1 MRVGLL
7 AAALTISVQ
16 TICWAEAAHVSQAI
30 KVGAPTLAPMAFTQF
45 CQKYVDEC
53 KPQQPM
59 FRGGR
64 IKLTNL
70 RWTELVNVNSAA
82 NSSIRP
88 EPSKEGIADHEWLLG
103 PAFGNCNDYAVTKR
117 HQLTAR
123 GWPARAVLLSEVVTF
138 SGQHHVVV
146 VVRTNIGDVVL
157 DNLTDV
163 IMPWFQKPFQWV
175 RIQTPRNPNYWA
187 SISEPSAAPMIARRP
202 VPERFTAS
210 LRSGVI

>member
-16 TICWAEAAHVSQAI
+16 TICGAQAERVLRAI
-30 KVGAPTLAPMAFTQF
+30 KFDAPTLAPMAYTQF
-45 CQKYVDEC
+45 CVRYVDEC
-53 KPQQPM
+53 KARRPI

-70 RWTELVNVNSAA
+70 RWTELVNVNSSV

-88 EPSKEGIADHEWLLG
+88 QPSKVADHEWLLSRRI
-103 PAFGNCNDYAVTKR
+103 GNCNDYSVTKR
-117 HQLTAR
+117 HELIAR
-123 GWPARAVLLSEVVTF
+123 GWPARAVLLSEVATF

-146 VVRTNIGDVVL
+146 VVRTNIGDSVL
-157 DNLTDV
+157 DNLTEV

-175 RIQTPRNPNYWA
+175 RIQIPRNPNFWVSVA
-187 SISEPSAAPMIARRP
+187 QPDAARVIVRSP
-202 VPERFTAS
+202 VPQRLTAS
-210 LRSGVI
+210 NRSGVI